1 MNKLEHVL
9 LRLRYIIIVRYI
21 LIIIVTQDN
30 LDAYRF
36 YRRYVMQKIKLL

>member
-9 LRLRYIIIVRYI
+9 LCLRYIIIV

-30 LDAYRF
+30 LDAYR
-36 YRRYVMQKIKLL
+36 RYAMQKIKLL

>member
-9 LRLRYIIIVRYI
+9 LRLRYIIIV